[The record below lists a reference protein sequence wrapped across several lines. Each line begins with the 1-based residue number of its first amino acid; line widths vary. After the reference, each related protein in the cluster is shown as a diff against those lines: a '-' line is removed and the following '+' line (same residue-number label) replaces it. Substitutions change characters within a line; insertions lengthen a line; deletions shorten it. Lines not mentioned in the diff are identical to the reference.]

1 MIASAVLRVCVSL
14 TLVEMTSSAF
24 PVLWLGR
31 TPGVGKSTV
40 AWELFAGLARAGV
53 AVSYVDI
60 DQLAMCYAAPSDDP
74 WRNGMKA
81 RNVSAVV
88 TNARSAGA
96 RCVIVSGVVDV
107 DAVGGYVEALDDA
120 TVTWCLLRVDR
131 GQIAERL
138 AQRSWSDEAIAES
151 LQNAASMDGSRFADV
166 TVNTAGLTVGEV
178 AGLVRD
184 RVDWWPTLEAMV
196 GTAPA
201 LPDRRKQ
208 TVTAAAGQVLW
219 VCSPTGVGKSSVGW
233 SIDQSVLADGHTA
246 AFVDLGQL
254 GFSHPAPLDDPGN
267 HRIKAVGLAT
277 MWNTFQASGADCL
290 IVNGQ
295 VDTAEEFLRYSKALP
310 AASITLC
317 RLRAGRDTLTQRI
330 LQRGQPGGLELAGNE
345 LVGQPDVVLQRA
357 IERAVMTGRQLE
369 RGQIGDLVIDTN
381 GRTPDELA
389 RLIRSLAGDWPRG
402 AAERG

>member
-1 MIASAVLRVCVSL
+1 
-14 TLVEMTSSAF
+14 
-24 PVLWLGR
+24 
-31 TPGVGKSTV
+31 
-40 AWELFAGLARAGV
+40 
-53 AVSYVDI
+53 VDNPAI
-60 DQLAMCYAAPSDDP
+60 
-74 WRNGMKA
+74 
-81 RNVSAVV
+81 
-88 TNARSAGA
+88 
-96 RCVIVSGVVDV
+96 DV

-131 GQIAERL
+131 VQIAERL

-166 TVNTAGLTVGEV
+166 TVNTAGLTVGEA

-196 GTAPA
+196 ATAPA

-219 VCSPTGVGKSSVGW
+219 VCGPTGVGKSSVGW
-233 SIDQSVLADGHTA
+233 SIYQSVLADGHTA

-317 RLRAGRDTLTQRI
+317 RLRVGRDTLTQRI

-345 LVGQPDVVLQRA
+345 LVGQPDVVLQQA

-369 RGQIGDLVIDTN
+369 RGQIGDLVIDTD

>member
-24 PVLWLGR
+24 PVLWLGGP
-31 TPGVGKSTV
+31 PGVGKSTV

-60 DQLAMCYAAPSDDP
+60 DQLAMCYPAPSDDP
-74 WRNGMKA
+74 WRDGMKT

-120 TVTWCLLRVDR
+120 TVTWCLLPVDR
-131 GQIAERL
+131 VQIAERL

-166 TVNTAGLTVGEV
+166 TVNTAGLTVGEA

-196 GTAPA
+196 ATAPA

-219 VCSPTGVGKSSVGW
+219 VCGPTGVGKSSVGW
-233 SIDQSVLADGHTA
+233 SIYQSVLADGHTA

-317 RLRAGRDTLTQRI
+317 RLRVGRDTLTQRI

-345 LVGQPDVVLQRA
+345 LVGQPDVVLQQA

-369 RGQIGDLVIDTN
+369 RGQIGDLVIDTD